1 MNNNNNNNTNYE
13 VRGLSGINNI
23 GNTCYMNAALQCLS
37 ASNLFVGFLIKKKF
51 VSDIKKNI
59 IDDLTDKEREKKSK
73 THKDENRD
81 DGEDDGNESDVS
93 IYLRDVKDKYY
104 NSMTYNSYKLF
115 KNLWKTNT
123 VITPRTFKTKLGK
136 FCRTF
141 RDYNQQDSQDFIFF
155 LLNQIHDEIKC
166 TVSLRYKNIPQDII
180 NYIKERKTIYKLI
193 KDEQEPELIQNK
205 LKEFNEF
212 IERNN
217 KFETI
222 YKSLDYWDSY
232 LKKNHSPVIDI
243 FTGLYLNQIIC
254 TQCNKR
260 SINFE
265 PYLILPLP
273 IIDSINSING
283 IKESNL
289 QDCLREFSK
298 TEVLDNDNKYN
309 CTVCKEHTVAH
320 KNIYL
325 WDLPEHLII
334 QLKRFSNN
342 GVFSVKNNNTI
353 KFPFKN
359 LTFTENY
366 HEYRPRNYS
375 YNLYGVI
382 YHVGSLSS
390 GHYYAYTKNP
400 LNNKWYRFN
409 DSTVQYIPDEIIE
422 REIMNGGSYILFYKK
437 NYSNSENSNN
447 LNNLTNDDD
456 EIVISDADL
465 SSNEDGDL

>member
-1 MNNNNNNNTNYE
+1 MDNNNTNYD
-13 VRGLSGINNI
+13 VRGLSGLNNI

-37 ASNLFVGFLIKKKF
+37 ASNLFVSFLIKKKF

-59 IDDLTDKEREKKSK
+59 IDDLTNKEQEKKKKSK
-73 THKDENRD
+73 TNKSKDVED
-81 DGEDDGNESDVS
+81 GKDGEDGEDDGNESDVS

-115 KNLWKTNT
+115 KNMWKTNT
-123 VITPRTFKTKLGK
+123 VCTPRTFKTKLGK
-136 FCRTF
+136 FCKTF
-141 RDYNQQDSQDFIFF
+141 RDYKQQDSQDFIFF

-166 TVSLRYKNIPQDII
+166 TVSLRYTNIPQDII

-193 KDEQEPELIQNK
+193 KDEQEPEIIQNK

-212 IERNN
+212 TERNN

-232 LKKNHSPVIDI
+232 LKKNHSPIIDI

-265 PYLILPLP
+265 PYLILPLS
-273 IIDSINSING
+273 IIDR
-283 IKESNL
+283 ESNL

-342 GVFSVKNNNTI
+342 GVFSIKNNTTV
-353 KFPFKN
+353 KFPFEN
-359 LTFTENY
+359 LTFVENY

-390 GHYYAYTKNP
+390 GHYYAFTKNP

-437 NYSNSENSNN
+437 NYINSENSTDIDAVNSDEDLPSN
-447 LNNLTNDDD
+447 GDDD
-456 EIVISDADL
+456 L
-465 SSNEDGDL
+465 